1 VSTIKRAALDAIA
14 AAFQAQLGSVPVKA
28 IQAAYEKDMVHP
40 SVQLL
45 PKRFVFTAFQD
56 EEVDDSVSDK
66 NLVVVGAFEGQ
77 VELRVAALS
86 KKEREDIQ
94 DQVWNAL
101 NQDEYRIGVLLAQ
114 TPAVKVAG
122 TQFLYA
128 ATVSCVLPDSDGTEE
143 WREEAVFESSR
154 YSYVTLDF
162 SYPAL
167 VSRAGVYTI
176 DHLRVAFTEDLTSDN
191 PAISEERE
199 INQDG
204 TTVNV

>member
-1 VSTIKRAALDAIA
+1 MSAIKRAACDAIA

-40 SVQLL
+40 SVQLM
-45 PKRFVFTAFQD
+45 PRVFKFAAFQD
-56 EEVDDSVSDK
+56 EEVDTSISDR
-66 NLVVVGAFEGQ
+66 NLVCVGAFEGT

-101 NQDEYRIGVLLAQ
+101 NQDEYRIGVLLAT
-114 TPAVKVAG
+114 TPAVKVGG
-122 TQFLYA
+122 TQFVYQ
-128 ATVSCVLPDSDGTEE
+128 ATVACVLPDGDGTEE

-154 YSYVTLDF
+154 YSYIVLEV

-167 VSRAGVYTI
+167 VNRQAYNMNQLS
-176 DHLRVAFTEDLTSDN
+176 VAFTEDLTSDT
-191 PAISEERE
+191 PAIDEERVV
-199 INQDG
+199 NQDG
-204 TTVNV
+204 TTVNI